1 VVATGEGVLLI
12 QPVSRAREDGTRRRQ
27 ARDYRRRTGGVRGAI
42 EWGRVALLAGL
53 LLLASS
59 PSAHG
64 AEAAAPSRPFDV
76 PTPTLAAS
84 LECSPIRHPEH
95 EAVLLVHGTSVTAD
109 ENWAWNYELA
119 LPAAGFDWCTVQIPD
134 YELEDVQLSAE
145 YAVYAIRQVAQRSGH
160 KIGVVGLSQGP
171 LEPRW
176 ALRWWPDTRQL
187 VSRFI
192 SMAGTNHG
200 AAFGDA
206 DCVYE
211 CPPAIWQQTHYRQ
224 SNFLRALNTPRETQP
239 GIAYT
244 SVYSL
249 TDDIIQPAAPD
260 PTAAI
265 AGAANI
271 AVQDICPGRYVG
283 HVQSAWDAAYYAVVI
298 DALTHAGPAD
308 PARVDRSYCNQQA
321 MPKVDPVTGWENTAN
336 VYLVAGQRQT
346 PYPKTTSE
354 PPLRDY
360 VTSGALP
367 PGYVDPAAARNVA
380 DSGAAPSGTVR
391 ATAGGLRALPDTV
404 ATATC
409 CGLAITLR
417 RRRRR
422 SARVR

>member
-1 VVATGEGVLLI
+1 M
-12 QPVSRAREDGTRRRQ
+12 SARRLGIGRL
-27 ARDYRRRTGGVRGAI
+27 RGAV
-42 EWGRVALLAGL
+42 ERGRLVLVAGL
-53 LLLASS
+53 LALPAT
-59 PSAHG
+59 PSAH
-64 AEAAAPSRPFDV
+64 AAAAPGQPFDV
-76 PTPTLAAS
+76 STAKLMAS
-84 LECSPIRHPEH
+84 LECSPFHHPEH

-134 YELEDVQLSAE
+134 YELEDIQLSAE

-160 KIGVVGLSQGP
+160 KIAVIGLSQGP

-187 VSRFI
+187 VDRFI

-211 CPPAIWQQTHYRQ
+211 CPAGLWQQTHYRQ
-224 SNFLRALNTPRETQP
+224 SNFLKALNTPRETER

-265 AGAANI
+265 EGAANI

-298 DALTHAGPAD
+298 DALTHSGPAD

-321 MPKVDPVTGWENTAN
+321 MPKVDPVVGWQNTAN
-336 VYLVAGQRQT
+336 VYLIAGQRQT
-346 PYPKTTSE
+346 PYPKTTTE
-354 PPLRDY
+354 PALRDY

-367 PGYVDPAAARNVA
+367 PGYIAPAARQSPSSAGQSTGAAAGPAANNGES
-380 DSGAAPSGTVR
+380 SGAA
-391 ATAGGLRALPDTV
+391 AGIALPDTAG
-404 ATATC
+404 ATTGAL
-409 CGLAITLR
+409 GYLLLAVCLGAAARIGR
-417 RRRRR
+417 RRRRIR
-422 SARVR
+422 